1 MISSFDYYKK
11 VESPNM
17 YLCNPDRRPIC
28 ALNAEDRH
36 LVLRFNDL
44 SDLTFTVPK
53 IKGAE
58 ESYALVES
66 KRLIF
71 VEKIGWFQIE
81 TANETIT
88 GDTYKKEVTARSHQ
102 YALKNRGFVT
112 EERVYMFYNPNDPLD
127 EKYNSGNMAAMPS
140 VVGQLYQQAGVKV
153 SLLSADVEPT
163 SDKIEWTIVYID
175 PILKFKSASYSAM
188 YESAS
193 GYENV
198 CRGFEANDGLNGY
211 DFIINKVEKAFEVIF
226 EFDFLYHTIKV
237 KTLDAI
243 TQPTDIYLSFDNIMN
258 TLTIKEN
265 AEDIVTV
272 MSCNGG
278 NLDIRTVNP
287 MGTNYIVDFEYY
299 KKKQSDDGTIDYPWM
314 SKELIDAL
322 DEWKVEYDKW
332 QDTYASLVLSLQ
344 SLYINK
350 ATLDDSIR
358 ASNLKL
364 TDMQVARD
372 QYINKEDEDIDGAG
386 TITGETVIV
395 GATSIKPQTSFYTT
409 PFTDKS
415 IIVGH
420 VNMPSMTK
428 GDDGVYTFWFA
439 DNGTRGAAETLIQN
453 YYDEETGMD
462 DVEVPLYFMD
472 GDTRSYCKLNISTV
486 VEIAKDNDGNP
497 ASFIHN
503 TGNVWASKTAFI
515 TMADTTFVVYK
526 TSAVD
531 SYQLSCGSF
540 SLRFTSNSYFVYN
553 GVRYRVVASEDG
565 IVSLY
570 RYYVS
575 GFDRFTTY
583 KETAGVGGW
592 CDLWESYI
600 TNKLVTELNAVSTRI
615 DSTTQEME
623 RISELCNIQKFIK
636 RKSNELY
643 NELSNYWIEG
653 EYTNDNIAT
662 HDATTMAER
671 IDLAKE
677 LMAAG
682 KVDLIKS
689 AQPKFE
695 MSVDAIN
702 FIKMYE
708 FRQFTNEL
716 ALGKTITIE
725 KTDGVH
731 YRPALMS
738 IEYDLDVADSFTM
751 TFSNAS
757 KPGDTAMTF
766 ADLIKDSSSTS
777 RTVSAN
783 WSNLTDYSRNK
794 EQITRLIEYP
804 LDRALRAM
812 QASLASQSFIIDESG
827 ILGRKYDQEFDGANG
842 TFSPEQIRI
851 INNTIIFTRDNWETA
866 ATALGKTEYGYGLVA
881 EVLVGELILGEKIS
895 IGSTSE
901 RVRIDDQGIL
911 IKNDKG
917 DAVFEAD
924 SKGNISMVGAITAT
938 SLTISN
944 QTAKDAGLVV
954 PDDISDFIT
963 EESVTN
969 MAGILRQEF
978 IAADGVLQSTIE
990 QTYATKESVNA
1001 SVSQLLQTADAISA
1015 TVSMIEDTY
1024 APQESGNTSFSYIL
1038 TSSKFTLNANGN
1050 EVFKC
1055 DKDGIY
1061 VNGTGEFTGMIH
1073 ATAGGTIGAFTVTQD
1088 GLESQYIT
1096 LNSKEIRF
1104 PIQST
1109 FNLNDEVAIYTS
1121 NAAGGNTSYITT
1133 VNTSDF
1139 VIQNLTGAG
1148 IKFSKDKTTV
1158 NQTITMTFNGPNLSA
1173 AGDKGNALTL
1183 NHSIPSPDVGWGA
1196 SYDFNYT
1203 ATLSAAL
1210 PYPCTKTAYV
1220 RYVYDFIRGGFE
1232 YRTHAIT
1239 LTFPAFV
1246 TSISGSVNLKSKDET
1261 QTRYNPNDNRFETG
1275 VYFSSY
1281 GSRTN
1286 QATVTVISFSS
1297 TNNTLYSLGNF
1308 SPNENQKYSL
1318 GANNMAWGNLYLYSG
1333 TQVGS
1338 DIRLKNS
1345 VVKLSENYDTFFDEL
1360 TPVSY
1365 ILNNGT
1371 SKRRHVGFIAQDVE
1385 ESLKKAGIDT
1395 KDFAGLCIPSE
1406 GELYYMLRYEEFI
1419 ALNTAQIQRLK
1430 SKVNDLEREVALLQ
1444 AAVKK
1449 DS

>member
-1 MISSFDYYKK
+1 M
-11 VESPNM
+11 
-17 YLCNPDRRPIC
+17 
-28 ALNAEDRH
+28 
-36 LVLRFNDL
+36 
-44 SDLTFTVPK
+44 
-53 IKGAE
+53 
-58 ESYALVES
+58 
-66 KRLIF
+66 
-71 VEKIGWFQIE
+71 
-81 TANETIT
+81 
-88 GDTYKKEVTARSHQ
+88 
-102 YALKNRGFVT
+102 
-112 EERVYMFYNPNDPLD
+112 
-127 EKYNSGNMAAMPS
+127 
-140 VVGQLYQQAGVKV
+140 
-153 SLLSADVEPT
+153 
-163 SDKIEWTIVYID
+163 
-175 PILKFKSASYSAM
+175 
-188 YESAS
+188 
-193 GYENV
+193 
-198 CRGFEANDGLNGY
+198 
-211 DFIINKVEKAFEVIF
+211 
-226 EFDFLYHTIKV
+226 
-237 KTLDAI
+237 
-243 TQPTDIYLSFDNIMN
+243 
-258 TLTIKEN
+258 
-265 AEDIVTV
+265 
-272 MSCNGG
+272 
-278 NLDIRTVNP
+278 
-287 MGTNYIVDFEYY
+287 
-299 KKKQSDDGTIDYPWM
+299 
-314 SKELIDAL
+314 
-322 DEWKVEYDKW
+322 
-332 QDTYASLVLSLQ
+332 
-344 SLYINK
+344 
-350 ATLDDSIR
+350 
-358 ASNLKL
+358 
-364 TDMQVARD
+364 
-372 QYINKEDEDIDGAG
+372 
-386 TITGETVIV
+386 
-395 GATSIKPQTSFYTT
+395 
-409 PFTDKS
+409 
-415 IIVGH
+415 
-420 VNMPSMTK
+420 
-428 GDDGVYTFWFA
+428 
-439 DNGTRGAAETLIQN
+439 
-453 YYDEETGMD
+453 
-462 DVEVPLYFMD
+462 
-472 GDTRSYCKLNISTV
+472 
-486 VEIAKDNDGNP
+486 
-497 ASFIHN
+497 
-503 TGNVWASKTAFI
+503 
-515 TMADTTFVVYK
+515 
-526 TSAVD
+526 
-531 SYQLSCGSF
+531 
-540 SLRFTSNSYFVYN
+540 
-553 GVRYRVVASEDG
+553 
-565 IVSLY
+565 
-570 RYYVS
+570 
-575 GFDRFTTY
+575 
-583 KETAGVGGW
+583 
-592 CDLWESYI
+592 
-600 TNKLVTELNAVSTRI
+600 
-615 DSTTQEME
+615 
-623 RISELCNIQKFIK
+623 
-636 RKSNELY
+636 
-643 NELSNYWIEG
+643 
-653 EYTNDNIAT
+653 
-662 HDATTMAER
+662 
-671 IDLAKE
+671 
-677 LMAAG
+677 
-682 KVDLIKS
+682 
-689 AQPKFE
+689 
-695 MSVDAIN
+695 
-702 FIKMYE
+702 
-708 FRQFTNEL
+708 
-716 ALGKTITIE
+716 
-725 KTDGVH
+725 
-731 YRPALMS
+731 
-738 IEYDLDVADSFTM
+738 
-751 TFSNAS
+751 
-757 KPGDTAMTF
+757 
-766 ADLIKDSSSTS
+766 
-777 RTVSAN
+777 
-783 WSNLTDYSRNK
+783 
-794 EQITRLIEYP
+794 
-804 LDRALRAM
+804 
-812 QASLASQSFIIDESG
+812 
-827 ILGRKYDQEFDGANG
+827 
-842 TFSPEQIRI
+842 
-851 INNTIIFTRDNWETA
+851 
-866 ATALGKTEYGYGLVA
+866 
-881 EVLVGELILGEKIS
+881 VGELILGEKIS

-1246 TSISGSVNLKSKDET
+1246 TSISGSVNLKSKGET

-1286 QATVTVISFSS
+1286 QATVTVTSFSS